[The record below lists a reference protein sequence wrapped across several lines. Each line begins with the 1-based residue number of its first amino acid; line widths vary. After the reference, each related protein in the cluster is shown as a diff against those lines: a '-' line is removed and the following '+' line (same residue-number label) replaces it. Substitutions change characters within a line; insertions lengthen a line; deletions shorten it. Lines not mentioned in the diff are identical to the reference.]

1 MAHGRTFKSSVL
13 SSGVAAGVLALAA
26 CTSPGGGGANE
37 GGTASGLTRAELDL
51 LTQSGDYIR
60 DEAVLYH
67 AETKLIAACMT
78 ERGFRYKVD
87 EFVPPSGSY
96 QERQLNLDE
105 RRTAGYGL
113 HREYAAKKSPDSSDS
128 SGPSDPSAS
137 SASSATGNREESL
150 TNDQYV
156 ARLPA
161 KKASAYM
168 RALRGGETDL
178 REMRFDKER
187 AITFSEVGCEAE
199 SRKKLFGE
207 LDDWAA
213 ATYIPQNLNSSLT
226 DSVTKDAKYT
236 AVIQSWK
243 KCMAEKGYQYRTPDE
258 AAEQLKAEYQRQGAA
273 EGLRR
278 REIDVA
284 VADGTCAER
293 LHIPSVVLSLR
304 KQYAGSL
311 PEADKSRLRQ
321 AAEIWRTALGRT
333 GAPG

>member
-1 MAHGRTFKSSVL
+1 MAHGRTFKRSVL
-13 SSGVAAGVLALAA
+13 SSGVVAGVLALAA
-26 CTSPGGGGANE
+26 CTSPGGGGASE
-37 GGTASGLTRAELDL
+37 GNTASSLTRAELDL
-51 LTQSGDYIR
+51 LTRSGDYTR
-60 DEAVLYH
+60 DEAVLYQ

-78 ERGFRYKVD
+78 DRGFRYKVD
-87 EFVPPSGSY
+87 EFVPSSDSY
-96 QERQLNLDE
+96 QERQLKLGE
-105 RRTAGYGL
+105 RRTEGYGL
-113 HREYAAKKSPDSSDS
+113 YREYAAKRS
-128 SGPSDPSAS
+128 SGS
-137 SASSATGNREESL
+137 STSSTSSTSSATGNREESL

-156 ARLPA
+156 AQLPA
-161 KKASAYM
+161 QKAAAYM
-168 RALRGGETDL
+168 RALRGGENDL

-199 SRKKLFGE
+199 SRKRLFGE

-226 DSVTKDAKYT
+226 DNVTKDAKYT
-236 AVIQSWK
+236 AAIRGWK
-243 KCMAEKGYQYRTPDE
+243 KCMAERGYHYRTPDE

-273 EGLRR
+273 ESLRR

-311 PEADKSRLRQ
+311 PEADRSRLRQ
-321 AAEIWRTALGRT
+321 AAEIWTTALGRT
-333 GAPG
+333 GTPD